1 MAQREYL
8 IAVTDTFTNQK
19 LLILS
24 SEDHQFQIKSSVTYT
39 GLNAMDGIQ
48 IVEIYNLKLKE
59 IPINYLNARFRL
71 YAGTKGSSITQIQGI
86 DQSYL
91 DRNII
96 IDGYVYDCSFDFTEM
111 PNIKLVFKIHNNFSI
126 QFEERVKY
134 GNRNSYL
141 IKKLYNDMMQISR
154 TCNEGEDVIKFL
166 QDTYDIFTGG
176 SKLHNL
182 TRDITLINNF
192 KPLTLTV
199 DPRKNDF
206 INKLDDFLKFISVN
220 VFEYP
225 VKLVGT
231 PSGYAISYDFFSFTN
246 EQLDSYISKSRLMT
260 SLSGAPKLTGSKDE
274 EYNKQFLINQLL
286 NYEAELYPQNYNIP
300 NNLIIAPPVRTSTNI
315 IQITTML
322 MPSIRYGDLVLL
334 GNNLPNSN
342 LKAGPGITGASETN
356 SLLAYYNNYS
366 GSFLV
371 NKVQHKLNYAES
383 APANWSTVLE
393 LVQRPASTQTPY
405 KNLYN

>member
-8 IAVTDTFTNQK
+8 IAVTDVFTNQK
-19 LLILS
+19 LLILT
-24 SEDHQFQIKSSVTYT
+24 SEDHQFQIKTSVTYT
-39 GLNAMDGIQ
+39 GLNAMDGLQ
-48 IVEIYNLKLKE
+48 VVEIYNLKLKE
-59 IPINYLNARFRL
+59 IPINFLNARFRL

-91 DRNII
+91 NRNII

-126 QFEERVKY
+126 QFEERAKY
-134 GNRNSYL
+134 GNRGTYI
-141 IKKLYNDMMQISR
+141 IKRLYNEMMKISR

-166 QDTYDIFTGG
+166 QDTYYIFTGG

-182 TRDITLINNF
+182 TRDLVLINNF
-192 KPLTLTV
+192 KPLTITV
-199 DPRKNDF
+199 DPRKNNF
-206 INKLDDFLKFISVN
+206 INKLDEFLKFISLS
-220 VFEYP
+220 VFKYP

-231 PSGYAISYDFFSFTN
+231 PSGYAISYDYFSFTN
-246 EQLDSYISKSRLMT
+246 EQLDSYLKSSLVMLNT
-260 SLSGAPKLTGSKDE
+260 SNVSVESGSNDE
-274 EYNKQFLINQLL
+274 EYNRQFLINQLL
-286 NYEAELYPQNYNIP
+286 ATEAEMKPQNFKIP

-322 MPSIRYGDLVLL
+322 MPSIRYGDIVLL
-334 GNNLPNSN
+334 GNNSPTSN
-342 LKAGPGITGASETN
+342 DKYGPGITGASGTN

-371 NKVQHKLNYAES
+371 SKVQHKLNYAES
-383 APANWSTVLE
+383 SPANWCTVIE
-393 LVQRPASTQTPY
+393 LIQRPASKQTPY